1 MLGCFCTS
9 SQQPASCFKTDGR
22 RQAAMQSSILVYR
35 IFQPRV
41 KFRGICWTD
50 VGDHMVHSRP
60 LRVVVHGRPFWIF
73 FAHNAS
79 TPIVFQVWGSRRFW
93 RSCHAGRGLPV
104 WPRPRPEGGPVTTH
118 RDRQAWTD
126 RGGMDLACW
135 QTPHPP
141 RAGTRRTAA
150 PQPRDVSG
158 PAGAFAQEYTVMPNT
173 LSDNKLYG
181 HEKASQYCI
190 SDLTVL

>member
-50 VGDHMVHSRP
+50 VVDHVVHSRP
-60 LRVVVHGRPFWIF
+60 LWIVVHSRPLWIF

-79 TPIVFQVWGSRRFW
+79 TPIGFQVWGSRRFW
-93 RSCHAGRGLPV
+93 RSCHAGHDGAYAWSPRQRRHGTWLGSMLVVGCRSGRAPVQRAVLSPHTGIVRRGPT
-104 WPRPRPEGGPVTTH
+104 E
-118 RDRQAWTD
+118 AEWT
-126 RGGMDLACW
+126 L
-135 QTPHPP
+135 
-141 RAGTRRTAA
+141 RAGRRRALLVLEHA
-150 PQPRDVSG
+150 GQQPPSHV
-158 PAGAFAQEYTVMPNT
+158 TC
-173 LSDNKLYG
+173 L
-181 HEKASQYCI
+181 
-190 SDLTVL
+190 